1 MDLISGL
8 RQAAA
13 AAPARAVADEV
24 VAAFSL
30 EDRTA
35 VVTGAAS
42 GIGRETAVTY
52 AKAGARVVLA
62 DVAAEALEA
71 AAEHVPEAI
80 VVPTDVGDKAAVD
93 DLARAALRS
102 TGRIDVWANVA
113 GIIRNSSI
121 VDTAEEELDA
131 VLAVNLKG
139 VFWGTAAAGRVMSA
153 AKRGAIV
160 NVASSGGETGVPT
173 LSMYGVAKAG
183 VIQLTRVAAAE
194 LGPLG
199 VRANVVSP
207 GYVETPM
214 TQRAWTGGGR
224 LGRRAEAGRDDRR
237 HRRPVP
243 ARGHRR
249 HSRHR
254 VVDALPRQRRIAVH
268 HRTGAPPQWR
278 GAHGMREGP

>member
-8 RQAAA
+8 RAAA
-13 AAPARAVADEV
+13 AVGPARSVSDEV

-42 GIGRETAVTY
+42 GIGLQTAVTF
-52 AKAGARVVLA
+52 AKAGAKVVLA
-62 DVAAEALEA
+62 DVAADALEA
-71 AAEHVPEAI
+71 AAEHVPDAV
-80 VVPTDVGDKAAVD
+80 VVPTDVGDKSAVD

-113 GIIRNSSI
+113 GIIRNSTI
-121 VDTAEEELDA
+121 VDTAEEDLDA

-207 GYVETPM
+207 GYVETPL
-214 TQRAWTGGGR
+214 TQRVWTAADGSVDEHK
-224 LGRRAEAGRDDRR
+224 RAETIAAIGARSPLGIIGDTRDIAWSMLFLASDAARFITGQVL
-237 HRRPVP
+237 RPN
-243 ARGHRR
+243 GG
-249 HSRHR
+249 
-254 VVDALPRQRRIAVH
+254 VH
-268 HRTGAPPQWR
+268 MA
-278 GAHGMREGP
+278 

>member
-1 MDLISGL
+1 M
-8 RQAAA
+8 
-13 AAPARAVADEV
+13 
-24 VAAFSL
+24 
-30 EDRTA
+30 
-35 VVTGAAS
+35 
-42 GIGRETAVTY
+42 
-52 AKAGARVVLA
+52 LA
-62 DVAAEALEA
+62 DVAADALEA
-71 AAEHVPEAI
+71 AADDVPDAV
-80 VVPTDVGDKAAVD
+80 VVPTDVGDKSAVD

-102 TGRIDVWANVA
+102 TGRLDVWANVA

-207 GYVETPM
+207 GYVETPL
-214 TQRAWTGGGR
+214 TQRVWTAADGSVDEQK
-224 LGRRAEAGRDDRR
+224 RAETIAAIGARSPLGIIGDTRDIAWSMLFLASDAARFITGQVL
-237 HRRPVP
+237 RPN
-243 ARGHRR
+243 GG
-249 HSRHR
+249 
-254 VVDALPRQRRIAVH
+254 VH
-268 HRTGAPPQWR
+268 MA
-278 GAHGMREGP
+278 

>member
-1 MDLISGL
+1 VDLISGL

-13 AAPARAVADEV
+13 SGPARAVADEV

-62 DVAAEALEA
+62 DIAADGLEA
-71 AAEHVPEAI
+71 AANDVPDAV

-160 NVASSGGETGVPT
+160 NVSSSGGETGVPT

-199 VRANVVSP
+199 VRANAVAP
-207 GYVETPM
+207 GYVETPL
-214 TQRAWTGGGR
+214 TQRVWTAADGSVDEQK
-224 LGRRAEAGRDDRR
+224 RAETIAAIGARSPLGVIGSTRDIAWSMLFLASDASRFITGQVI
-237 HRRPVP
+237 RPN
-243 ARGHRR
+243 GG
-249 HSRHR
+249 
-254 VVDALPRQRRIAVH
+254 VH
-268 HRTGAPPQWR
+268 MA
-278 GAHGMREGP
+278 